1 MPLSSQSTKKCS
13 VAGSGL
19 RVSQPPLFNPLKCHL
34 DHLEG
39 APPMVAFHLVRHGK
53 GDSRQLVDRLGKAIV
68 GVVGAAQHALGD
80 SMLLVPPGI
89 ACGLVHHQ
97 REHLAR
103 KQTKP
108 PMRSGLRLAR
118 AVARDLELGTAHR
131 NYLVAQAIARGLN
144 KGDPEGAGRDAA
156 QARGWIAD
164 QLVRSRVFE
173 PAKMRGSDNGTVA
186 VLQPL
191 HEEMFAGRVR
201 VAR

>member
-1 MPLSSQSTKKCS
+1 
-13 VAGSGL
+13 
-19 RVSQPPLFNPLKCHL
+19 
-34 DHLEG
+34 
-39 APPMVAFHLVRHGK
+39 
-53 GDSRQLVDRLGKAIV
+53 
-68 GVVGAAQHALGD
+68 
-80 SMLLVPPGI
+80 
-89 ACGLVHHQ
+89 
-97 REHLAR
+97 
-103 KQTKP
+103 
-108 PMRSGLRLAR
+108 MRSGLRLAR
-118 AVARDLELGTAHR
+118 AVARDPELGTAHG

-191 HEEMFAGRVR
+191 HEEMFAARVR